1 MGETEMGDVPNS
13 ARTALARDRLIPSR
27 SSSSR
32 GQAGSAG
39 TTVDNNWS
47 QLAHMP
53 PLAPLSGRHY
63 VGLAISPSGFEMGAP
78 WVGSRRGGDCVG

>member
-53 PLAPLSGRHY
+53 PLAPLSDRLSPPLDSRSARH
-63 VGLAISPSGFEMGAP
+63 GWGA
-78 WVGSRRGGDCVG
+78 GAAGTA